1 MNPYKATSFEV
12 VSTVRTTGE
21 TILSGGAM
29 LESDGYSNA
38 WFEIT
43 FDGGAD
49 AWVEI
54 ENLSIA
60 EPVWSGTIPTDRLT
74 TDSDK
79 ALTEWAA
86 TALSGWLV

>member
-38 WFEIT
+38 WFEI
-43 FDGGAD
+43 
-49 AWVEI
+49 
-54 ENLSIA
+54 
-60 EPVWSGTIPTDRLT
+60 
-74 TDSDK
+74 
-79 ALTEWAA
+79 
-86 TALSGWLV
+86 